1 MEVMDN
7 SNGVGGSGAIVVVES
22 AQQKLSSA
30 FMKVY
35 VEWYENFYGKPFQF
49 PVFNKRFFDV
59 EKLWYEVEAH
69 GGSAQVCLS
78 KNWAEIGRKFDP
90 PQYVTN
96 LSTIVKGIYER
107 YLLEYEQR
115 QSPQTAMPT
124 SSTRSTR
131 KRKNP
136 SAPSRSNSHNKQL
149 RLLEGPSHAISP
161 ILYDPTIK
169 EELEDD
175 FEGGATTPSDPN
187 SHHAG
192 ETVLEAQ
199 ELQNE
204 IVSQKNKLDMVVAF
218 IDQMKVEQQNKINA
232 VQTYNDMVLQALAK
246 RISDQEEQLQSL
258 KQENQQLQEQIQT
271 ALGGNKNEKQNQEEQ
286 EDKKE
291 EIGRAH
297 V

>member
-107 YLLEYEQR
+107 YLLEYE
-115 QSPQTAMPT
+115 PDG
-124 SSTRSTR
+124 
-131 KRKNP
+131 
-136 SAPSRSNSHNKQL
+136 L
-149 RLLEGPSHAISP
+149 G
-161 ILYDPTIK
+161 
-169 EELEDD
+169 
-175 FEGGATTPSDPN
+175 
-187 SHHAG
+187 
-192 ETVLEAQ
+192 
-199 ELQNE
+199 
-204 IVSQKNKLDMVVAF
+204 
-218 IDQMKVEQQNKINA
+218 
-232 VQTYNDMVLQALAK
+232 ALALEVVG
-246 RISDQEEQLQSL
+246 QCEEDVDLDRWYRCGGL
-258 KQENQQLQEQIQT
+258 LLGWLRPIQREGRL
-271 ALGGNKNEKQNQEEQ
+271 AL
-286 EDKKE
+286 
-291 EIGRAH
+291 
-297 V
+297 VP